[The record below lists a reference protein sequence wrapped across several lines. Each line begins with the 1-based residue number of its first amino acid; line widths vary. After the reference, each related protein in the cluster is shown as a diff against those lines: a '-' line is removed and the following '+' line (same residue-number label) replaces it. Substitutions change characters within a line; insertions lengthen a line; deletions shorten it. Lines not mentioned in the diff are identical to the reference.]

1 MYETTHFEHLI
12 KLVTFME
19 IILSR
24 EIKISDL
31 EFAQKIINNFVEQ
44 FSSIYSD
51 ASMLSGVHELLH
63 LVECT
68 KYFGPLNLINLFPY
82 EELNRNCI
90 GVIHGRDLMGEEL
103 IKMFSLILSLSSTV
117 LEFDKNSELND
128 FIKKN
133 MLFKTRNKKRL
144 KEAKDQLVVKIISK
158 SEILDHLIIMAAIQK
173 KFGVIPEEIKV
184 YKKIY
189 LNGVIYTKLNTKLKT
204 KYCDSC
210 FTTIEGGFGNIE
222 YFFNYN
228 DKFFVAAKKIVRLYN
243 PFYWNEVPNIK
254 HL

>member
-1 MYETTHFEHLI
+1 
-12 KLVTFME
+12 ME

-31 EFAQKIINNFVEQ
+31 DFAQKIINNFVEQ

-51 ASMLSGVHELLH
+51 TSMLSGVHELLH

-82 EELNRNCI
+82 EELNRKCI

-103 IKMFSLILSLSSTV
+103 IKMFSLIQSLSSTV
-117 LEFDKNSELND
+117 REFDKNSELND
-128 FIKKN
+128 FINKN
-133 MLFKTRNKKRL
+133 MLFKTSNKKRL
-144 KEAKDQLVVKIISK
+144 KKAKDQMVVKIISK
-158 SEILDHLIIMAAIQK
+158 SEILDDLIIMEAIQK

-184 YKKIY
+184 YKKID
-189 LNGVIYTKLNTKLKT
+189 LNGVIYTSSKLNT

-228 DKFFVAAKKIVRLYN
+228 DKFFVAAKKIVRL
-243 PFYWNEVPNIK
+243 
-254 HL
+254 